1 MRSGSV
7 VVHSSSAKEE
17 GGGHDFEMGCKGE
30 RGRNENGLIGVRKL
44 KGKSGLLETPMIAQF

>member
-7 VVHSSSAKEE
+7 VVHSARAKEE
-17 GGGHDFEMGCKGE
+17 WGHDFEMGCKGE
-30 RGRNENGLIGVRKL
+30 RGRNENGLIGVKKL